1 MFFDRVS
8 KYARIINVEN
18 VGIKPAPERRDSS
31 YKATIGASF
40 TAKTFI
46 YREDAAMPGGG
57 A

>member
-1 MFFDRVS
+1 MATAVT
-8 KYARIINVEN
+8 
-18 VGIKPAPERRDSS
+18 KPAPDRRESS